1 MRFWERKYKE
11 YEVNTKKHKKTE
23 TERVLNSRAYI
34 KSKLK
39 AEEYVN
45 DNKRMIKIAGE
56 AAKKI
61 KSEGPIGKIRD
72 DINASI
78 RLIRAY
84 ASGSYKKIPWQSM
97 TLIIASII
105 YFVTPIDLIP
115 DFIIGLGFIDDAA
128 ILTWTFNAIRNDINS
143 FVEWEKGNNA

>member
-1 MRFWERKYKE
+1 
-11 YEVNTKKHKKTE
+11 
-23 TERVLNSRAYI
+23 
-34 KSKLK
+34 
-39 AEEYVN
+39 
-45 DNKRMIKIAGE
+45 
-56 AAKKI
+56 
-61 KSEGPIGKIRD
+61 
-72 DINASI
+72 
-78 RLIRAY
+78 
-84 ASGSYKKIPWQSM
+84 M